1 MREEQ
6 DRIPANIVV
15 KEDITCLDQYVVIV
29 AGGSG
34 KRMRSD
40 IPKQFLMLAGK
51 PVLMHTII
59 RFSTYCSS
67 IKIIVVLPSDQMEHW
82 NDLLRE
88 YSFRVPHT
96 VTEGGPS
103 RFHSVRN
110 GLNMIPGSGLVAIHD
125 GVRPLV
131 TTATIKRC
139 FEAAS
144 SFGSAI
150 PVTSPSDSIRI
161 ITGMESVTVDRKH
174 IKQVQTPQV
183 FRTALIKKAYL
194 QEFLPDF
201 TDDATVFEK
210 SGEKIALVEGNR
222 ENIKITN
229 PEDLTLA
236 ETLLAFIS

>member
-1 MREEQ
+1 
-6 DRIPANIVV
+6 
-15 KEDITCLDQYVVIV
+15 
-29 AGGSG
+29 
-34 KRMRSD
+34 
-40 IPKQFLMLAGK
+40 
-51 PVLMHTII
+51 
-59 RFSTYCSS
+59 
-67 IKIIVVLPSDQMEHW
+67 
-82 NDLLRE
+82 
-88 YSFRVPHT
+88 
-96 VTEGGPS
+96 
-103 RFHSVRN
+103 
-110 GLNMIPGSGLVAIHD
+110 MIPGSGLVAIHD